1 MKRKLTFISEAT
13 TCYVETEVFS
23 ITGDH
28 RSLQERCYT
37 IDMQVGALISWWYST
52 GWLGQV
58 SRVRAYLARVADFFS
73 IPLLLKT
80 LFQPFRQIDS
90 DSRGK
95 SLDAALRAWADR
107 TVSRFIGAMIR
118 LVMIVLGS
126 VWWVLSAVAGLVT
139 CLVWPVLPV
148 LPVVGVIFSG
158 VFV

>member
-1 MKRKLTFISEAT
+1 MT
-13 TCYVETEVFS
+13 TIVYRRGG
-23 ITGDH
+23 I
-28 RSLQERCYT
+28 L

-52 GWLGQV
+52 GWLGQM

-90 DSRGK
+90 GSQGK
-95 SLDAALRAWADR
+95 SLDAVLRAWVDR

-118 LVMIVLGS
+118 LFMIILGG
-126 VWWVLSAVAGLVT
+126 VWWILSAVVGLFA
-139 CLVWPVLPV
+139 CLIWPILPV

-158 VFV
+158 AFA